1 MQKIMEKLKMK
12 SLEVLVIIII
22 YHDEFSFT
30 LFVGLLMLTLMF
42 IIHNHMNLRAEYV
55 CCS

>member
-1 MQKIMEKLKMK
+1 MK